1 MSVLPWHKHYHA
13 DALNGMAS
21 LPVDLRGVYYTI
33 LDLIYD
39 RQGPLAESDSMMAAR
54 MCCSVRKWVSYRDAL
69 IRMDKI
75 TMDSEGRIINKRAEN
90 ELKTSRKL
98 AENGAKGGRARSE
111 NAKEHNKNNGHDE
124 KGIKPDPKP
133 QKPEPEL
140 EGAKAPS
147 ASEVVE
153 EIWKLLPRK
162 KRQATSKAKLLKP
175 VGKLLKAKADPSRI
189 IAAVGSCYSEPRHTE
204 DDGQFAPAVYSW
216 LGDGVWE
223 SWDAP
228 AAQAVEAEDWKPL
241 LRAYCETRQWPVAL
255 AGPAPHEDGCRAPTD
270 LLEATAGY
278 FRARDEFLSKRITAN
293 MPKLEEKTA

>member
-1 MSVLPWHKHYHA
+1 MSDLPWHKHYHA

-39 RQGPLAESDSMMAAR
+39 RRGPLAESDSMMAAR

-69 IRMDKI
+69 LRMGKI
-75 TMDSEGRIINKRAEN
+75 EMDAQGRIINKRAEN

-98 AENGAKGGRARSE
+98 AENGAKGGRARAE
-111 NAKEHNKNNGHDE
+111 NAKEHNKINGDGE
-124 KGIKPDPKP
+124 KGLKPDPKP

-153 EIWKLLPRK
+153 DIWKLLPRK

-175 VGKLLKAKADPSRI
+175 VGKLLKAKADPDRI
-189 IAAVGSCYSEPRHTE
+189 IAAVGACYSEPRHTE
-204 DDGQFAPAVYSW
+204 DDGQFAPAIYSW

-228 AAQAVEAEDWKPL
+228 TQQAVEGDDWKPL
-241 LRAYCETRQWPVAL
+241 LRTYCETRQWPVAL
-255 AGPAPHEDGCRAPTD
+255 AGPAPHEDGCRAPAGM
-270 LLEATAGY
+270 LEATAAY
-278 FRARDEFLSKRITAN
+278 FERRDASLSARIHSHILKMEQA
-293 MPKLEEKTA
+293 A